1 MMVENGARGSALVR
15 RLREVARVGG
25 RSERMGFGLARG
37 SLRVPPFLVLVRAA
51 STGGP
56 VHAGVDGVI
65 ATEPPSNPGAL
76 PVLFEDAAIATRSV
90 EAGFALPEGIDL
102 LLGTPGTVPAD
113 LLAIAGQSVGLIVR
127 TDELDP
133 LSARFIADLPV
144 ALLLVGRR
152 LGRADRWTVADI
164 IALRPFIEPSRVP
177 AIVLADGGLR
187 PSDLQ
192 ALRDIG
198 ALGVALD
205 HGLAPGPW
213 ISAAGAVR
221 PRAAAGTGSES
232 VATVPRIA
240 ANDDDRDDDEE
251 E

>member
-1 MMVENGARGSALVR
+1 MVENGARGSVLVR

-37 SLRVPPFLVLVRAA
+37 KLKVPPFLVLVRAGA
-51 STGGP
+51 AGSS
-56 VHAGVDGVI
+56 VEAGVDGVI
-65 ATEPPSNPGAL
+65 ATEPPSSSGPL
-76 PVLFEDAAIATRSV
+76 PVLLEDSAIPTQSAGG
-90 EAGFALPEGIDL
+90 GFALPEGIDL
-102 LLGTPGTVPAD
+102 LLGTPRSLPAD
-113 LLAIAGQSVGLIVR
+113 LLATAGQSIGLIVR

-133 LSARFIADLPV
+133 HSARFIADLPI

-152 LGRADRWTVADI
+152 DGRADRWTVADI
-164 IALRPFIEPSRVP
+164 IAMRPFIEPSRVP
-177 AIVLADGGLR
+177 AIIVGDGGLR

-198 ALGVALD
+198 ALGVAV
-205 HGLAPGPW
+205 GQGQTAGPW

-221 PRAAAGTGSES
+221 PRAVASTAES

-240 ANDDDRDDDEE
+240 PTDDRDDDDEE
-251 E
+251 